1 MGKYCDFA
9 SQTPLVRPKSEIYT
23 PKGDDEH
30 PRVFHEV
37 HKYNYKMVML
47 WEIKRITIT
56 KKGLLS

>member
-1 MGKYCDFA
+1 MGKCCDFA

-37 HKYNYKMVML
+37 HKYNYIMVML
-47 WEIKRITIT
+47 WEIKRIAIT

>member
-37 HKYNYKMVML
+37 NKHNYIMVML